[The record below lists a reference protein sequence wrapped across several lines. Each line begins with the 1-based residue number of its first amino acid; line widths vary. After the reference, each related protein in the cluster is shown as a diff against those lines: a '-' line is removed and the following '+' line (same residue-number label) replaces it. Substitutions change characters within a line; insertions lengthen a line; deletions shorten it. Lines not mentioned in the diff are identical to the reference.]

1 MFEKKKSND
10 TTPLIFIATS
20 IPDSVSVEEVRNVVR
35 NTPPNKI
42 IEVYVGDSPLQWTTW
57 SKQPGVSL
65 MGDAAHS
72 MLPTL
77 AMGVTTALQDAAAL
91 TNCIDNAETPLTE
104 ALKEYENARRVPSA
118 TLQLISRVAMVFIE
132 NVLCG

>member
-1 MFEKKKSND
+1 MIHVS
-10 TTPLIFIATS
+10 LIRESREGHPRPHCLARTVQI
-20 IPDSVSVEEVRNVVR
+20 VSVFRSACIAPQLRNVVR
-35 NTPPNKI
+35 STPPNKI

-77 AMGVTTALQDAAAL
+77 GTSQRYDLCFDAAVVG
-91 TNCIDNAETPLTE
+91 NA
-104 ALKEYENARRVPSA
+104 
-118 TLQLISRVAMVFIE
+118 
-132 NVLCG
+132 